1 MPEYY
6 PLMLDVRCRKAL
18 VIGGDRIAA
27 EKARALSA
35 CGARVTVLATDFCPE
50 LLAMQ
55 DRDEVVLHAR
65 AYKPGDL
72 AGAFV
77 VVAAT
82 NDPELIEAIWSE
94 TQQRGQLVNIV
105 DVPDR
110 CSFIVPSVLRRG
122 PLTIAVSTGGTNPS
136 LAKRIR
142 QSLETT
148 FPPVYG
154 DYLRLAAVVRGY
166 LRRQGISYDRRD
178 AFFGE
183 FYQSEILELLAAGD
197 EQAALNV
204 TLELLR
210 PYQVEL
216 PLATLAE
223 DWQAGKVRVA

>member
-18 VIGGDRIAA
+18 VIGGDAVAA
-27 EKARALSA
+27 QKARALSA
-35 CGARVTVLATDFCPE
+35 CGAKVTVLATDFCPE
-50 LLAMQ
+50 LLTMQ
-55 DRDEVVLHAR
+55 DRDEVTLHAR
-65 AYKPGDL
+65 AYKSGDL

-82 NDPELIEAIWSE
+82 NEPQLIEAIWAES
-94 TQQRGQLVNIV
+94 QQRGQLVNIV

-110 CSFIVPSVLRRG
+110 CTFIVPSVLRRG

-142 QSLETT
+142 QSLENT
-148 FPPVYG
+148 FPPAYG
-154 DYLRLAAVVRGY
+154 DYLRLAALVRGF
-166 LRRQGISYDRRD
+166 LRRQGISYDQRD

-183 FYQSEILELLAAGD
+183 FYQSEILELLATGD

-204 TLELLR
+204 TIELLCPYQLELS
-210 PYQVEL
+210 PD
-216 PLATLAE
+216 TLTEA
-223 DWQAGKVRVA
+223 WQAGKVEVV